1 MGRNR
6 GQYPSVFKTSG
17 KRKLW
22 FFKARID
29 QIDSEEG
36 KIKTVRPSKRFYVGF
51 VDEIGKREAEKRR
64 DEMLAGGINKPQV
77 FIPSQVK
84 FSEVLKIYRR
94 EHLSTLKETTRA
106 VIERILVRHFDSS
119 KERENLG
126 NLRMC
131 DMDVMAIQRWLSG
144 QSVTACTKRQHFRI
158 LKGIWGKAEDW
169 GFTQQRFPKAKKFS
183 FGPECPKKEM
193 KIPTM
198 DQLRRLLAAL
208 EDPYRAMA
216 EIALFA
222 GLRIGEIRGLKWEDV
237 TAETLSV
244 RRRVSEMDTVGT
256 PKSKRAIRTLDVR
269 PVAHVF
275 ERLKSSQAVRGE
287 TVTVEGVLQVPLSRG
302 RLASYAGV
310 GVDGDTQCE
319 SGHGG
324 DAGCY
329 RLPDANCAPNK
340 ESHCRANYPHSRVR
354 TGTPASGFIFF
365 HPRYGYSM
373 CRYVMGQA
381 AAVAGITI
389 ARWGWHHLRGAFN
402 TLARSS
408 GADSVDRQA
417 LMGHATERMNA
428 VYVMPDGGE
437 LRRRGDYMMQVQGLI
452 LGETKGVQ

>member
-244 RRRVSEMDTVGT
+244 RRRVSEMDTVGM

-275 ERLKSSQAVRGE
+275 ERLKQA
-287 TVTVEGVLQVPLSRG
+287 
-302 RLASYAGV
+302 
-310 GVDGDTQCE
+310 
-319 SGHGG
+319 GG
-324 DAGCY
+324 
-329 RLPDANCAPNK
+329 P
-340 ESHCRANYPHSRVR
+340 
-354 TGTPASGFIFF
+354 SGFIFF
-365 HPRYGYSM
+365 HPKFGYSM

-381 AAVAGITI
+381 ASVAGITI

-437 LRRRGDYMMQVQGLI
+437 LRRRGDLMMQVQSTI